1 MTSKNEYWSAV
12 RAKFNELIVDFK
24 SRCEKSIEPEYL
36 YDIRLGEIQELW
48 SWSNWIV
55 GYNGNEPVYDGG
67 RLRYAYEELVAG
79 RRDYDDPE
87 HLELDAYL
95 QFEKWLNRDPSYLS
109 NAAVKSQKPTIMTS
123 SASIQENQSLEA
135 LVSAVENAFSAD
147 ERGKSLEKL
156 VSSLF
161 ETIPGLQVR
170 NRVRTQTEEI
180 DIYLLNNSDI
190 FPFKKEDSL
199 VLAECKNWTSKCG
212 RDEFTLFRGKIE
224 NRNRCSL
231 GFLFSWNGFTE
242 TVNKE
247 MLRGSRERILIV
259 PVIGQDI
266 RAAVHDNNFAD
277 TLLSCWEK
285 AVAI

>member
-1 MTSKNEYWSAV
+1 M
-12 RAKFNELIVDFK
+12 
-24 SRCEKSIEPEYL
+24 
-36 YDIRLGEIQELW
+36 
-48 SWSNWIV
+48 
-55 GYNGNEPVYDGG
+55 
-67 RLRYAYEELVAG
+67 
-79 RRDYDDPE
+79 
-87 HLELDAYL
+87 
-95 QFEKWLNRDPSYLS
+95 
-109 NAAVKSQKPTIMTS
+109 
-123 SASIQENQSLEA
+123 
-135 LVSAVENAFSAD
+135 SAVENASSAD
-147 ERGKSLEKL
+147 ERGKSLEKR

-199 VLAECKNWTSKCG
+199 VLAECKNWNSKCG
-212 RDEFTLFRGKIE
+212 KDEFTLFRGKIE
-224 NRNRCSL
+224 NRTNRCSL
-231 GFLFSWNGFTE
+231 GFLFSWNGFKE

-247 MLRGSRERILIV
+247 MLRGSRGRILIV

-285 AVAI
+285 AVDI